1 MNRKQA
7 LIGIDSSFTGKM
19 AGRLYLGF
27 KCPRILI
34 QLILIQLIFTFFPN
48 KLLKFL
54 LYFMS
59 LKGLN
64 IFAQIIEKSH
74 SYFSFWNTYKSIE
87 HFAFQSSLMVPQPHN
102 EQSVRNTLYTTTQ
115 PKPNRYRI
123 PDVFWVSA

>member
-1 MNRKQA
+1 MRIKGEQKTGPDWSRRK
-7 LIGIDSSFTGKM
+7 FTGKM

-34 QLILIQLIFTFFPN
+34 QLILIQLILPFFPN

-64 IFAQIIEKSH
+64 IFAQIIEKRSFP
-74 SYFSFWNTYKSIE
+74 FSE
-87 HFAFQSSLMVPQPHN
+87 
-102 EQSVRNTLYTTTQ
+102 
-115 PKPNRYRI
+115 
-123 PDVFWVSA
+123 

>member
-1 MNRKQA
+1 MRIKSEQKTSP
-7 LIGIDSSFTGKM
+7 DWSRPKFTGKM

-34 QLILIQLIFTFFPN
+34 QLILIQLILAFFPN

-64 IFAQIIEKSH
+64 IFAQIIEKRSFTFLLLG
-74 SYFSFWNTYKSIE
+74 YF
-87 HFAFQSSLMVPQPHN
+87 
-102 EQSVRNTLYTTTQ
+102 
-115 PKPNRYRI
+115 
-123 PDVFWVSA
+123 

>member
-7 LIGIDSSFTGKM
+7 LIGVDPSFTGKM

-74 SYFSFWNTYKSIE
+74 S

-102 EQSVRNTLYTTTQ
+102 KQSVRNTLYTTTQ

-123 PDVFWVSA
+123 PDVFRVSA